1 MTKFFVLFKREVG
14 SFFCSP
20 IAYVVLF
27 FFLLVTG
34 FNFHLTVSLLTRGPT
49 ETTLLEAFFNS
60 VLFWITFLLI
70 FPLITMRSFSEEFR
84 SGTIETLM
92 TAPVGDWQV
101 VLSKYFACLLFYCV
115 LWAPSALYFRIFEVT
130 AKTSAASSPG
140 AYAGAYLA
148 LLLMGV
154 FYISIG
160 CFTSVVTRNQIIAA
174 VMCFAATML
183 LLFLGL
189 LSFVTLNITPEL
201 RDFLGYFS
209 AVEHMSEFSKGVLDS
224 RPIVYYLTMTALFLT
239 LTHHVFQ
246 SRKWK
251 SVPDRLQRLD
261 AGRRRRRHYPA
272 GECSWI

>member
-1 MTKFFVLFKREVG
+1 MTKFLVLFRREVA
-14 SFFCSP
+14 SFFYSP

-34 FNFHLTVSLLTRGPT
+34 VNFHLTVSMMTTGPT
-49 ETTLLEAFFNS
+49 ERTLVEAFFNS
-60 VLFWITFLLI
+60 TLFWIVFLLV

-84 SGTIETLM
+84 SGTVESLM

-115 LWAPSALYFRIFEVT
+115 LWAPSALYFRIFEQT
-130 AKTSAASSPG
+130 ARMPAAGSDGAYCG
-140 AYAGAYLA
+140 AYAM
-148 LLLMGV
+148 LLLIGV
-154 FYISIG
+154 FYVAIG
-160 CFTSVVTRNQIIAA
+160 CFASVLTRNQIIAA
-174 VMCFAATML
+174 VICFASTML

-189 LSFVTLNITPEL
+189 LSYVTLNITPEL

-209 AVEHMSEFSKGVLDS
+209 AIEHMSEFSKGLFDS
-224 RPIVYYLTMTALFLT
+224 RPIVFNLSLTVLLLS

-251 SVPDRLQRLD
+251 P
-261 AGRRRRRHYPA
+261 
-272 GECSWI
+272 

>member
-1 MTKFFVLFKREVG
+1 MTKFLVLFKREVS

-34 FNFHLTVSLLTRGPT
+34 FNFHLTVSLLTRGAT

-60 VLFWITFLLI
+60 VLFWITFLLV

-84 SGTIETLM
+84 SGTVETLM

-115 LWAPSALYFRIFEVT
+115 LWAPTMLYFRVFEVT
-130 AKTSAASSPG
+130 SKTPG
-140 AYAGAYLA
+140 AGSLGAYGGAYLM

-160 CFTSVVTRNQIIAA
+160 CFASVLTRNQIIAA
-174 VMCFAATML
+174 VICFAATML

-189 LSFVTLNITPEL
+189 LAYVTLNITPEL
-201 RDFLGYFS
+201 REFLGYFS
-209 AVEHMSEFSKGVLDS
+209 AIEHMSEFSKGLFDS
-224 RPIVYYLTMTALFLT
+224 RPVVYYLSLTVLMLT

-251 SVPDRLQRLD
+251 P
-261 AGRRRRRHYPA
+261 
-272 GECSWI
+272 